1 VTALV
6 LSTSIGTTPT
16 MWDAQA
22 EALAGDFDIVRY
34 EHRGHGSSPVPPGP
48 YSLAD
53 LGGDVLALLDERGI
67 ERAHFCGLSLGG
79 MVGMWLA
86 EHAPERI
93 DRLVLCCT
101 AGRMDA
107 GVWAERIASV
117 RKAGS
122 VEPIADAT
130 MQRWFTPRFRAER
143 PAVVARFRAMFV
155 GTPAEGYVACA
166 QAIIG
171 MAIED
176 RLASITAPTLV
187 VAGAH
192 DPSTPPEQGEAIAR
206 AIPGARFE
214 IVDAAHMANIEQED
228 RVTAL
233 IREHLVA

>member
-6 LSTSIGTTPT
+6 LSNSIGTTQT

-22 EALAGDFDIVRY
+22 EALAGEFDVVRY
-34 EHRGHGSSPVPPGP
+34 DHRGHGSSPVPPGP

-53 LGGDVLALLDERGI
+53 LGRDALALLDERGI

-86 EHAPERI
+86 EHAPERV

-101 AGRMDA
+101 AARMDA
-107 GVWAERIASV
+107 GIWAERVASV

-122 VEPIADAT
+122 VEPTADAT
-130 MQRWFTPRFRAER
+130 MERWFTARFRAER
-143 PAVVARFRAMFV
+143 PAVVTRFRAMV
-155 GTPAEGYVACA
+155 VSTPAEGYVACA
-166 QAIIG
+166 QAIVG
-171 MAIED
+171 MTIEN
-176 RLASITAPTLV
+176 RLGSISAPTLV

-206 AIPGARFE
+206 AIPCARFE
-214 IVDAAHMANIEQED
+214 IVDAAHMANIEQEE
-228 RVTAL
+228 RVTTL
-233 IREHLVA
+233 IREHLAA

>member
-1 VTALV
+1 VTTLV
-6 LSTSIGTTPT
+6 LSNSIGTTRT

-22 EALAGDFDIVRY
+22 EALAGDVDIVRY
-34 EHRGHGSSPVPPGP
+34 DHRGHGSSPVPPGP

-67 ERAHFCGLSLGG
+67 ERMHFCGLSLGG

-101 AGRMDA
+101 AARMDA
-107 GVWAERIASV
+107 GIWAERIATARS
-117 RKAGS
+117 AGS
-122 VEPIADAT
+122 VEPLADAS
-130 MQRWFTPRFRAER
+130 MERWFTPRFRAER
-143 PAVVARFRAMFV
+143 PAVVARFRAMV
-155 GTPAEGYVACA
+155 ASTPAEGYVACA
-166 QAIIG
+166 QAIVG

-176 RLASITAPTLV
+176 RLASIAAPTLV

-192 DPSTPPEQGEAIAR
+192 DPSTPPEQGKAIAH

-214 IVDAAHMANIEQED
+214 IVDAAHMANVEQED

-233 IREHLVA
+233 VREHLAA